1 MLQMRVMDI
10 IGLGLGLGLVL
21 GWYFSGKN
29 WIISNIIYIM
39 IFLALVKIIKFGS
52 LRMAALAYFCV
63 AICNIVFI
71 VLIQKLRQVYFNN
84 IILFLFNNP
93 FFIFCPCINFTPN

>member
-52 LRMAALAYFCV
+52 LRMAALGYFCV